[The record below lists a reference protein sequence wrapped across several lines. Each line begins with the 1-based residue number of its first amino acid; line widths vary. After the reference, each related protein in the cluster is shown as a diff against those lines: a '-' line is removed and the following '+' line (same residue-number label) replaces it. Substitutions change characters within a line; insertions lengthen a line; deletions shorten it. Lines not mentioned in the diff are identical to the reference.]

1 MGTRQKLYDGLMILP
16 EGIADFSNVAANTG
30 ATLTSSY
37 QQANPKPGI
46 PRADQDGARAAIRV
60 SGEQGTD
67 LAIRSTRAGVP
78 QLETGGRVIVRDTAG
93 SGPWYGWNDPG
104 LVVGWSPVDY
114 SASTNITYH
123 AAAVNERTGA
133 VVSVYS
139 ENAGGIDYSSSAWS
153 PASWEWSAAVL
164 FGSVT
169 NPPAVFWIPGTD
181 RIVAVGKT
189 SYFTDDGGATWNVYA
204 SQCDALIPLA
214 DRFATTWD
222 RGCAFSLDGDVLL
235 MFFDGNF
242 IYQYVST
249 DLGATYRRVNS
260 LFAAIGAGSVC
271 TSLNRYVVGYAAI
284 TTGYAECRILGTAG
298 SNIQTATAIT
308 IDNSQSYDECRV
320 VAEPDGTVWALCRP
334 TTDPNAI
341 IGFISNDGGNTW
353 RAIDDGLSTTRNRF
367 WDSGSAAD
375 FIRNMVP
382 VHAAGYLLNIV
393 QWTADVAVYDTS
405 LAAMVLGGWS
415 NLGKIKTLSRQ
426 VILSNYSNAAFRTPR
441 SWLPIELPQDTGQ
454 WTKTGGGTTSLE
466 SPGRLRI
473 LTVLNNGYYT
483 SASSVAGSVGTS
495 WYFDLEIAGGGS
507 AGTDQIIFEGQVANG
522 VNEKVCRLRFT
533 TTAVQVFDP
542 TASLTK
548 ATVNINTQNRLQYC
562 LVIEDNGSTATQ
574 AQLYIR
580 SPGGEWSLEADV
592 QILNNAA
599 TPGATNLTRWG
610 HLVNSSAQSL
620 WYMVQSEGP
629 VFTTGDQLTG
639 RWLSRLPVPLPK
651 FGANGGLCFLS
662 ATGGPMVEAESWSGS
677 VRADY
682 PIRAVFPSLEPSP
695 ARGWRST
702 DTSEQIITWDLGEQ
716 VWIGGAFGLYLGS
729 VNFQGAALEYYD
741 GAVWQTL
748 GTADLRFDA
757 STQRYDISGAVLSPR
772 FGAAARGRYVWENEL
787 AGGYVEV
794 PATPSGVVVRR
805 IASNSPGY
813 WVDDTTLQPKIVL
826 EGTDGTEA
834 SGFFCTIRH
843 PSGLLV
849 AYPTSEIT
857 ARYWRVRI
865 PAGQTTAEGYYRAG
879 VIAPMRLVPF
889 GAEASWGQGQQAD
902 HNVEVTTDR
911 FGTSRA
917 RQRGPQRVNW
927 TMDWSDQ
934 TNHLRLRDGSF
945 DVDFIGAAGGNRLAA
960 VEDLGMQLRGIM
972 QQIQGGALP
981 VVAVA
986 ALPQATNTIT
996 DPTLFNYGHL
1006 LSSIRMTQS
1015 AGEMGQTEII
1025 RVETITVNGIV

>member
-37 QQANPKPGI
+37 QQASPKPGI

-104 LVVGWSPVDY
+104 LVVGWSPVTF
-114 SASTNITYH
+114 SNVTAVNNH

-133 VVSVYS
+133 IVVAF
-139 ENAGGIDYSSSAWS
+139 NRGIGGTDDEAASWS
-153 PASWEWSAAVL
+153 PVTWEWSSPVVVAQ
-164 FGSVT
+164 SVS
-169 NPPAVFWIPGTD
+169 PCAVFWVPGTD
-181 RIVAVGKT
+181 RFVWVGPD
-189 SYFTDDGGATWNVYA
+189 SYFSDDNGATWQPYS
-204 SQCDALIPLA
+204 SQCDDPSSP
-214 DRFATTWD
+214 FSSSWT
-222 RGCAFSLDGDVLL
+222 RGMASSLNGDVLL
-235 MFFDGNF
+235 LFQSGSS
-242 IYQYVST
+242 IIQYVST
-249 DLGATYRRVNS
+249 DLGATYRRVNPI
-260 LFAAIGAGSVC
+260 APVIGATASLC
-271 TSLNRYVVGYAAI
+271 TSLGRYVIGYAAS
-284 TTGYAECRILGTAG
+284 TTGYAECRILGSAG
-298 SNIQTATAIT
+298 SSVQDAAAIT
-308 IDNSQSYDECRV
+308 IDASQSYDECRV

-334 TTDPNAI
+334 TTDPNEV
-341 IGFISNDGGNTW
+341 IGFISVDGGNSW
-353 RAIDDGLSTTRNRF
+353 RAIDDGTDPTRNQF
-367 WDSGSAAD
+367 WDSGDAAD
-375 FIRNMVP
+375 FLRNMLP
-382 VHAAGYLLNIV
+382 VHSAGYIVNIA
-393 QWTADVAVYDTS
+393 QWTASVATFDDS
-405 LAAMVLGGWS
+405 LVGIVTGGWS
-415 NLGKIKTLSRQ
+415 NLGQVKTLARE
-426 VILSNYSNAAFRTPR
+426 VVLSNFSNAANRSPR

-454 WTKTGGGTTSLE
+454 WTKTGSGTTSLE

-483 SASSVAGSVGTS
+483 SASSVAGVAGAS

-599 TPGATNLTRWG
+599 TPGANNVTRWG

-741 GAVWQTL
+741 GAAWQTL

-757 STQRYDISGAVLSPR
+757 TTQRYDISGAVLSPR

-787 AGGYVEV
+787 AGGYVEL

-986 ALPQATNTIT
+986 ALPQSTNTIT